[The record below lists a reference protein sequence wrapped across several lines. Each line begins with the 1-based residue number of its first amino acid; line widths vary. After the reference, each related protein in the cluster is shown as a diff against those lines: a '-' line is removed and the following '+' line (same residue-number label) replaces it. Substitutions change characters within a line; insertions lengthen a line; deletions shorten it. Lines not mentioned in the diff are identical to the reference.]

1 MTNQIFYDHLAII
14 KWVIIAQSIPLGPIP
29 LGLVAID
36 DRRYLL
42 LSLTYNFRSFGRNI
56 NG

>member
-1 MTNQIFYDHLAII
+1 MTNQIFYDHLAVI
-14 KWVIIAQSIPLGPIP
+14 KWVIIAQSIP